1 MPQFSPN
8 PTRSISAEMIR
19 QGWIPTAEE
28 AMEICHWDEAASG
41 TDTAIA
47 LGSAAV
53 GVGSASGIL
62 ALSGFTLPLLIP
74 LVALGYG
81 AITAW
86 NARVTQ
92 RYRESESDFLQ
103 EYGSLLAAAEQ
114 KLNQGQPASRVAAAL
129 DAALRAYNSGDVPQL
144 ALSAAPEPSPA
155 SIPPAPTPTIGVQ
168 TQLGAIAV
176 EAAPA
181 EEPLDAEIDPI
192 EDAAEVSPDARR
204 DLIARLRAECPAL
217 LKLVKSHPIRAV
229 GVQRSGKTTLV
240 KKLALLRMI
249 LLSGHRVVA
258 CTPHYKP
265 NEGYPTVFKIAGI
278 TPDKKRDYPA
288 ISREWK
294 NMSDGVESCQEQNKT
309 YVYDEF
315 GIFDKVVDEETIK
328 ANLTSALRE
337 TMKFG
342 IYPVFILHG
351 ETAAFMPG
359 SKGLVTVVINST
371 VRVETIGEPVPDE
384 IGLETIRPTGKFT
397 VTWLD
402 GTTDEGRIPEWL
414 TEKHL
419 LGLLR
424 KTARE
429 PATPS
434 PEPVE
439 PDHRNRTQKPKLEP
453 SPAMPQ
459 AKTGEDAPVS
469 TAKQIIAYIQSYP
482 PGNNGVKMREL
493 KRKFR
498 AFPAEN
504 VEEFAHR
511 LVKQYPTKFRIN
523 REIVNGGESLKIEA
537 LTNTK

>member
-1 MPQFSPN
+1 
-8 PTRSISAEMIR
+8 
-19 QGWIPTAEE
+19 
-28 AMEICHWDEAASG
+28 
-41 TDTAIA
+41 
-47 LGSAAV
+47 
-53 GVGSASGIL
+53 
-62 ALSGFTLPLLIP
+62 
-74 LVALGYG
+74 
-81 AITAW
+81 
-86 NARVTQ
+86 
-92 RYRESESDFLQ
+92 
-103 EYGSLLAAAEQ
+103 
-114 KLNQGQPASRVAAAL
+114 
-129 DAALRAYNSGDVPQL
+129 
-144 ALSAAPEPSPA
+144 
-155 SIPPAPTPTIGVQ
+155 
-168 TQLGAIAV
+168 
-176 EAAPA
+176 
-181 EEPLDAEIDPI
+181 
-192 EDAAEVSPDARR
+192 
-204 DLIARLRAECPAL
+204 
-217 LKLVKSHPIRAV
+217 
-229 GVQRSGKTTLV
+229 
-240 KKLALLRMI
+240 MI

-288 ISREWK
+288 IAREWK

-371 VRVETIGEPVPDE
+371 VRVETIGEPVPDD

-414 TEKHL
+414 TEKYL

-429 PATPS
+429 TATPT
-434 PEPVE
+434 PEPAE
-439 PDHRNRTQKPKLEP
+439 PDHRNQTQKPKLD
-453 SPAMPQ
+453 PAPTI
-459 AKTGEDAPVS
+459 TGETAPVS

-482 PGNNGVKMREL
+482 PGNGGVKMREL

-523 REIVNGGESLKIEA
+523 KEIVNGGETLKVEA

>member
-1 MPQFSPN
+1 
-8 PTRSISAEMIR
+8 MIR
-19 QGWIPTAEE
+19 QGYIPTPEE
-28 AMEICHWDEAASG
+28 ALEICHWDEAASG

-92 RYRESESDFLQ
+92 RYRQSESDFLQ

-155 SIPPAPTPTIGVQ
+155 SIPPAQTATIGVQ
-168 TQLGAIAV
+168 TQLGAISV

-181 EEPLDAEIDPI
+181 EEPLDAELEPI

-240 KKLALLRMI
+240 KRLALLRMVLI
-249 LLSGHRVVA
+249 PGHRVIA
-258 CTPHYKP
+258 ATPHHETGNP
-265 NEGYPTVFKIAGI
+265 YPAKAFKVVGI
-278 TPDKKRDYPA
+278 KKGERDYPA
-288 ISREWK
+288 IEREWDAMAK
-294 NMSDGVESCQEQNKT
+294 RVQACTESSIT
-309 YVYDEF
+309 TIWDEF
-315 GIFDKVVDEETIK
+315 GLFDQVMPTPPKTESKIK
-328 ANLTSALRE
+328 TTLTSCLRE

-342 IYPVFILHG
+342 EYPIFIVHG
-351 ETAAFMPG
+351 ETAAFLPG
-359 SKGLVTVVINST
+359 AQGLVTVFLGST
-371 VRVETIGEPVPDE
+371 VRVETIGEAVEDE
-384 IGLETIRPTGKFT
+384 MGLETIKPTGRFT
-397 VTWLD
+397 VEWLD
-402 GTTDEGRIPEWL
+402 GSEDAGQIPAWL
-414 TEKHL
+414 TEKYL
-419 LGLLR
+419 LGLIG
-424 KTARE
+424 KTA
-429 PATPS
+429 PTAAKTATLA
-434 PEPVE
+434 PEPTAE
-439 PDHRNRTQKPKLEP
+439 PDHHNRTQKPKLEP
-453 SPAMPQ
+453 TPTMPT
-459 AKTGEDAPVS
+459 AKSGETGAVAI
-469 TAKQIIAYIQSYP
+469 AKQIMAYIEDYP
-482 PGNNGVKMREL
+482 TGNGGVKMREL
-493 KRKFR
+493 KRRFK
-498 AFPAEN
+498 AHPPEN
-504 VEEFAHR
+504 VEKFAFR
-511 LVKQYPTKFRIN
+511 LAKQFPDRFRIN
-523 REIVNGGESLKIEA
+523 TENINGGESLKIEA